1 MAKFKSWEVISH
13 YKKCTYIPL
22 NNFFHKP
29 SHMASEIM
37 LSLKTGDI
45 NYVLK
50 PIKKNLNVHKSTQNK
65 RVLPPEHVCLK
76 MYL

>member
-1 MAKFKSWEVISH
+1 MAKFKSCEVISH

-22 NNFFHKP
+22 NNFFQKP
-29 SHMASEIM
+29 SHMASEIV

-50 PIKKNLNVHKSTQNK
+50 PIKKLKCTQVYAK
-65 RVLPPEHVCLK
+65 
-76 MYL
+76 

>member
-29 SHMASEIM
+29 SYMASEIM

-50 PIKKNLNVHKSTQNK
+50 PIKK
-65 RVLPPEHVCLK
+65 LK
-76 MYL
+76 CT